1 MRTVYALPRHCG
13 KEACTLEG
21 VLQETV
27 QSLDCLLGWMQAE
40 TIETIYM
47 AAVEATENLKAGNVS
62 LTKTVAVNRS
72 TTRYLVVLLLVAT
85 LSLLLFDWLN
95 S

>member
-1 MRTVYALPRHCG
+1 
-13 KEACTLEG
+13 
-21 VLQETV
+21 
-27 QSLDCLLGWMQAE
+27 
-40 TIETIYM
+40 M
-47 AAVEATENLKAGNVS
+47 AAVEATEHLKAGNVS

-85 LSLLLFDWLN
+85 LCLLLFDWLN